1 VSLGVAQDINSTAM
15 GMFHTSRGEKK
26 SSREKKELLG
36 LSVGDLSEIYRKG
49 TSLANNGS
57 QAAAIDILESA
68 LPIISASASQLS
80 SSVELRKSTEL
91 ILTKLCV
98 LSSHAIRNSK
108 SSWLEAETLAA
119 FRAWADFW
127 MGQSGPTNTVVAGH
141 APEADVSRRQV
152 WKEYY
157 ATLSY
162 ILQADLTYP
171 TTALA
176 TAYNDHALRLVQRE
190 ELMRVETTYEALLLE
205 EVQFPKAEDHSEE
218 VEEWVDIVMKNWRVL
233 CGTNWQ
239 EQSLGAGGRDAVSRG
254 VLEILYRAATKT
266 FHSTRILR
274 HLFTVHLAVA
284 DFDLAFKAFD
294 TYFDIV
300 KKGNQRVEKT
310 GEQEPGLDSNENVLR
325 TASQCIRALCR
336 YGGLSAAEKAKDL
349 AHFLESWLEKHDL
362 VYVQEAVA
370 SGNGNGNSRLV
381 KNGHFEKSQ
390 SISPHVIAHAWRS
403 IGISSAQWARLTY
416 DANARQEFQLKAIAQ
431 LRRALK
437 PEYGCTDDV
446 DTLYALALV
455 HSERR
460 QLGDA
465 IQTVGAALAL
475 HQSSDGPPHSDSY
488 SGRFS
493 RERSLIS
500 LWHLL
505 ALLLSAKEEFSE
517 AYQACESAFKQFGN
531 LRILFGENT
540 KYQSEHLNGLEEKP
554 AIKPVIDDMDD
565 FEKETI
571 LEVKITQLVLIEV
584 QDGPDVALNGTEELL
599 SLYSRLFGAPQTS
612 AFTTPKPSQRPPAT
626 ATSTLRSIKGSIFGR
641 SRRSVREVSGATTAT
656 NMTEK
661 TNTSSRPQTAQTV
674 ATVAPKIQVTGEK
687 GEGAKRTVQSQHGQ
701 PANKAASV
709 KGDHL
714 LRKKSQ
720 ASMRKRD
727 PPAPRVPQSQVGIA
741 LSPETFS
748 EKQDLATRQIP
759 TAPRGMSQQEAQ
771 MQSSRSNAQERLPN
785 KPLSL
790 SSATPV
796 PRFPAEQA
804 RRHRIGILIKVWLLI
819 AGFYRGAELYDDAKL
834 SIDAAYELVSGL
846 EADVLNDTSGTI
858 SIDNPGW
865 GIGKCVEK
873 LFADICA
880 EVSLS
885 PPYPSERTALTSPAR
900 LPLPRPIP
908 PLHRPRPLRGR
919 PHPLRR
925 PPLRHHR
932 PLQHPPRHPLL
943 DPPPRPSSLL
953 PHPRHLPTPLALPHS
968 PTPRA
973 PILPNCS
980 AGAETRRG
988 QRDGDDAAVGS
999 AGGQG

>member
-1 VSLGVAQDINSTAM
+1 MSFGVAQDFNSTAM
-15 GMFHTSRGEKK
+15 GLFHSSRGEKK
-26 SSREKKELLG
+26 SSRREKKELLG
-36 LSVGDLSEIYRKG
+36 LSVDDLREIYRKG
-49 TSLANNGS
+49 TYLAKNES
-57 QAAAIDILESA
+57 QAAAIDIFESA

-80 SSVELRKSTEL
+80 SSAELRKWTEL

-108 SSWLEAETLAA
+108 SPWLEAETLAA

-127 MGQSGPTNTVVAGH
+127 TGQSGPTNTVVAGQ

-190 ELMRVETTYEALLLE
+190 ELMRVESTYEALLLK
-205 EVQFPKAEDHSEE
+205 EVQFPKAEEHSEE
-218 VEEWVDIVMKNWRVL
+218 VEEWVDIAMKNWRVL
-233 CGTNWQ
+233 CGTGWQ

-294 TYFDIV
+294 TYFDTV
-300 KKGNQRVEKT
+300 KKGKQRVEKT
-310 GEQEPGLDSNENVLR
+310 GEQEQGLDSNEDVLR
-325 TASQCIRALCR
+325 TGSQCIRALCR

-349 AHFLESWLEKHDL
+349 AHFLELWLEKHDF
-362 VYVQEAVA
+362 VA
-370 SGNGNGNSRLV
+370 NGNGNGNSRLI
-381 KNGHFEKSQ
+381 KNEHFEESQ

-416 DANARQEFQLKAIAQ
+416 DAKLRPEFQLKAITQ

-455 HSERR
+455 LAERR

-475 HQSSDGPPHSDSY
+475 HQASDGPPHADSY

-493 RERSLIS
+493 RERFLIP

-517 AYQACESAFKQFGN
+517 AYQACEGAFKQFGN
-531 LRILFGENT
+531 LRILFGDNEENAR
-540 KYQSEHLNGLEEKP
+540 YQSEHLNGLREKP

-571 LEVKITQLVLIEV
+571 LEVKMTQLVLIEV

-599 SLYSRLFGAPQTS
+599 SLYSRLFGVPQAS
-612 AFTTPKPSQRPPAT
+612 VSTTPKTSQRPPAT
-626 ATSTLRSIKGSIFGR
+626 ATSTLRSIKGSILGR
-641 SRRSVREVSGATTAT
+641 SRRSIREVSGATTAT
-656 NMTEK
+656 NITEK
-661 TNTSSRPQTAQTV
+661 TNTSSRPQTSQTV

-687 GEGAKRTVQSQHGQ
+687 GEGSKHSQHGQ
-701 PANKAASV
+701 YANKTGSV
-709 KGDHL
+709 QGDHL

-720 ASMRKRD
+720 ASIRMRD
-727 PPAPRVPQSQVGIA
+727 APAPRIPQNQVGIA

-748 EKQDLATRQIP
+748 EKQDSATRQIP
-759 TAPRGMSQQEAQ
+759 TVAHSMSQQEAQ
-771 MQSSRSNAQERLPN
+771 LQNPRSNAQDIRLPN
-785 KPLSL
+785 RPLSL
-790 SSATPV
+790 SSASPV

-804 RRHRIGILIKVWLLI
+804 RRHRVGILVKVWLLI
-819 AGFYRGAELYDDAKL
+819 AGFYRRAELYEDAKL
-834 SIDAAYELVSGL
+834 SIDAAYELVGGL
-846 EADVLNDTSGTI
+846 EVDVLNNTSGTT

-865 GIGKCVEK
+865 GIGKCVEE
-873 LFADICA
+873 LFADVCA
-880 EVSLS
+880 EVSL
-885 PPYPSERTALTSPAR
+885 
-900 LPLPRPIP
+900 
-908 PLHRPRPLRGR
+908 
-919 PHPLRR
+919 
-925 PPLRHHR
+925 
-932 PLQHPPRHPLL
+932 
-943 DPPPRPSSLL
+943 
-953 PHPRHLPTPLALPHS
+953 
-968 PTPRA
+968 
-973 PILPNCS
+973 
-980 AGAETRRG
+980 
-988 QRDGDDAAVGS
+988 
-999 AGGQG
+999 